1 MNDELIINWQ
11 LVIYWHDELIIFW
24 HANKWMSDSAHHLL
38 AQVHL
43 VYINESPKSRPGEN
57 PVLAQCVLCVC
68 VCARARACVRAR
80 ACACVRVRA
89 RVCALSVSLR
99 VRL

>member
-43 VYINESPKSRPGEN
+43 VYINESP
-57 PVLAQCVLCVC
+57 
-68 VCARARACVRAR
+68 
-80 ACACVRVRA
+80 
-89 RVCALSVSLR
+89 
-99 VRL
+99 